1 MIRRIETKQD
11 RERKSKRNNWILAGV
26 LIFVMFGSVFGVVVN
41 SFGTNT
47 QGGSIEY
54 NGFIFLNE
62 NGAYSTQ
69 FGSARFYFSNNPQ
82 DTDKISKE
90 VSLQK
95 SLSDYSGTVY
105 ISSQD
110 YPSFV
115 EIQGNLYP
123 YAQIVEACKEG
134 EACKDD
140 ILPKKTCLDNMII
153 IKISEENK
161 IYEESNCVYIE
172 GKERDILKLT
182 DEFLLRI
189 IGIK

>member
-1 MIRRIETKQD
+1 MIKRIQTKQD
-11 RERKSKRNNWILAGV
+11 RERRSKRNNWILAGV

-41 SFGTNT
+41 SFGS
-47 QGGSIEY
+47 GSQSESITY

-69 FGSARFYFSNNPQ
+69 VGSSRFYFSNNPQ
-82 DTDKISKE
+82 DTDSISKE
-90 VSLQK
+90 VSLFK
-95 SLSDYSGTVY
+95 TLSDYSGTVY
-105 ISSQD
+105 ISSED

-123 YAQIVEACKEG
+123 YADVVQACKEG
-134 EACKDD
+134 EPCTDET
-140 ILPKKTCLDNMII
+140 LPKKTCLDNMIL
-153 IKISEENK
+153 IKVSEENK
-161 IYEESNCVYIE
+161 IYESSNCVYIE
-172 GKERDILKLT
+172 GKERDLLKLT